1 MAIKSHKQQQQQQQ
15 QRLNTHLQD
24 LKYKHYY
31 PLGFNLYCIV
41 MPCVEWKRGH
51 QNRKKEKFEKFNW
64 RWHTWSPKI
73 TQIEKVL
80 PKVEDTPIGV

>member
-1 MAIKSHKQQQQQQQ
+1 MRAVSLFYLARGNVGEIQCIYKWPSTMAIKSHKQQQQQQQ

-41 MPCVEWKRGH
+41 MPCVE
-51 QNRKKEKFEKFNW
+51 
-64 RWHTWSPKI
+64 
-73 TQIEKVL
+73 
-80 PKVEDTPIGV
+80 

>member
-41 MPCVEWKRGH
+41 MPCVE
-51 QNRKKEKFEKFNW
+51 
-64 RWHTWSPKI
+64 
-73 TQIEKVL
+73 
-80 PKVEDTPIGV
+80 

>member
-51 QNRKKEKFEKFNW
+51 QNRKK
-64 RWHTWSPKI
+64 
-73 TQIEKVL
+73 IEKNL
-80 PKVEDTPIGV
+80 RTLIEDDTRGGPK